1 MTRTCKI
8 CSLHRFIIR
17 WTEQL
22 IEEGLSLREISK
34 RLKDHGISVS
44 YQSVRRHKRHMDFES
59 KVNRLKRKVER
70 WKLRKPTDMETLKE
84 LQRQREQLKR
94 WIETEQDPSKEV
106 LDAYSKLEEKIMR
119 WEKIIEM
126 KKMSKLLR

>member
-1 MTRTCKI
+1 M
-8 CSLHRFIIR
+8 
-17 WTEQL
+17 
-22 IEEGLSLREISK
+22 SLREISK

>member
-1 MTRTCKI
+1 
-8 CSLHRFIIR
+8 
-17 WTEQL
+17 
-22 IEEGLSLREISK
+22 LSLREISK